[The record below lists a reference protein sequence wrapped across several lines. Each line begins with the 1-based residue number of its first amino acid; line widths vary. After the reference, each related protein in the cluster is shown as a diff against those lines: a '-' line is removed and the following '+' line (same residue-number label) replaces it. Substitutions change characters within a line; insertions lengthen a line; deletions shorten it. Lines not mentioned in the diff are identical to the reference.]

1 MRLTGGAAWLD
12 LKRRFMSNPFDFL
25 KLGSGEADGDI
36 VRADLVISKLS
47 SRMDKHMVGAPA
59 QGTSKGP

>member
-12 LKRRFMSNPFDFL
+12 LKRRFMLNPFDFL

-47 SRMDKHMVGAPA
+47 SPHGQVYGRCTRAR
-59 QGTSKGP
+59 

>member
-1 MRLTGGAAWLD
+1 
-12 LKRRFMSNPFDFL
+12 MSNPFDFL